1 MHKLLSI
8 AVATAGLLLVSGPLA
23 AQSAK
28 IGYIDSRKVIQEAP
42 GAQEARQTLERE
54 MGGYQTQLRAMED
67 SMQALLTDYQQKSV
81 MLSADAKKQRE
92 QELTQKQSAFQQRAQ
107 TMQESAGRRQQELM
121 QPIMTRIQAVIS
133 ELRQQEGYAI
143 IFDMAAEAMVAADP
157 ALDLTDRVIERLRSG
172 TPAAAAPTPGN

>member
-1 MHKLLSI
+1 
-8 AVATAGLLLVSGPLA
+8 
-23 AQSAK
+23 
-28 IGYIDSRKVIQEAP
+28 
-42 GAQEARQTLERE
+42 
-54 MGGYQTQLRAMED
+54 
-67 SMQALLTDYQQKSV
+67 MQALLTDYQQKSV